1 MKVQATSTLLDENLT
16 REFKRKNS
24 FTPSKLCIKTEQ
36 LILTVKSSLFFTVEL
51 KNLTRKQ
58 KKTPEVFMWPSLQ
71 LFFEWLGNSVPCSSL
86 SSPRRN
92 SSTQYKLL

>member
-1 MKVQATSTLLDENLT
+1 M
-16 REFKRKNS
+16 
-24 FTPSKLCIKTEQ
+24 KTEQ
-36 LILTVKSSLFFTVEL
+36 FILTVKSSLFITVEL

-58 KKTPEVFMWPSLQ
+58 KKTPEVFQVMRPSLQ

>member
-1 MKVQATSTLLDENLT
+1 MKGQATSTLLDENLT
-16 REFKRKNS
+16 CEFKRKNS
-24 FTPSKLCIKTEQ
+24 FTLSESCMKTEQ
-36 LILTVKSSLFFTVEL
+36 FILTIKSSLFFTVEL

-58 KKTPEVFMWPSLQ
+58 KKTPEVFMRPSLQ

-92 SSTQYKLL
+92 PSTQY